1 MRVLLLLAISYLYV
15 LANAHIFVY
24 HRFGD
29 DKHASTNTTL
39 QELEK
44 EFQYFNDNGYKV
56 VKIEEMIKKLNQK
69 EKIPDNWVALTIDD
83 SYKSFYTNGL
93 PIFKKYNFPFTLAV
107 YVKATEKNYNDFM
120 NWDEIKESA
129 KYGTIALHSYGHAH
143 LTHLSP
149 EAIYKDTQIA
159 FDKYEKELGY
169 KPTIYV
175 YPYGEYDE
183 KVFNE
188 IKKFNFDAILNQN
201 SGSVNELSNVLDIN
215 RIALVGNVNIKQKLK
230 YTTLE
235 ATWMEPKEYPKDNIL
250 KRVVAK
256 VDPSIKSIKLYV
268 TGDVW
273 RDIKV
278 KNGIIDEIVNI
289 ELKKERVR
297 VILSTDYY
305 HLTSQIIIK

>member
-15 LANAHIFVY
+15 LANAHIFLY

-29 DKHASTNTTL
+29 SRHTSTNTTL
-39 QELEK
+39 QELKK

-56 VKIEEMIKKLNQK
+56 VKIEDIIKKINHK
-69 EKIPDNWVALTIDD
+69 EKIPDNWIALTIDD
-83 SYKSFYTNGL
+83 SYKSFYSNAL
-93 PIFKKYNFPFTLAV
+93 PIFRKYNFPFTLAV
-107 YVKATEKNYNDFM
+107 YVKASEKKYHDFM
-120 NWDEIKESA
+120 TWDEIKEVS
-129 KYGTIALHSYGHAH
+129 KYGTIALHSYAHDH
-143 LTHLSP
+143 LTTLSP
-149 EAIYKDTQIA
+149 KDIYKDTQIA
-159 FDKYEKELGY
+159 FKKYEKIMGY

-188 IKKFNFDAILNQN
+188 IKKFNFVAILNQN
-201 SGSVNELSNVLDIN
+201 AGSVNRLSNVLNIN
-215 RIALVGNVNIKQKLK
+215 RIALVGDVNIKQKLK

-235 ATWMEPKEYPKDNIL
+235 ATWIEPKEYPKDNLL
-250 KRVVAK
+250 KHVVAK

-278 KNGIIDEIVNI
+278 KNGIIDETLNI
-289 ELKKERVR
+289 KLKKDRVR
-297 VILSTDYY
+297 VILGTDY
-305 HLTSQIIIK
+305 HHIASHIIIK